1 MLLIRWLLIA
11 IIWVY
16 LPKYSTTDF
25 GLPNGFLAN
34 ITQDFFHKSCRIYW
48 YWIVNF
54 ALSLPQY
61 LALKTFNNALTG
73 NKNLP
78 SALLF
83 FHFPFLLLPRREAHH
98 RTEQCNAGADK
109 GSTFCG
115 SDSSFYTLFSFKDQK
130 VTFRKKNFNYS
141 SNHIYILTD

>member
-25 GLPNGFLAN
+25 GLPNGFLTN

-48 YWIVNF
+48 YWIGNF

-78 SALLF
+78 SLCYFSIFRFYCCLAGRHTTARNNAMQVRMKAQPFAVLTALF
-83 FHFPFLLLPRREAHH
+83 THYFLLRI
-98 RTEQCNAGADK
+98 
-109 GSTFCG
+109 
-115 SDSSFYTLFSFKDQK
+115 
-130 VTFRKKNFNYS
+130 RK
-141 SNHIYILTD
+141 